1 MQVSEKEREQQN
13 ERVLKDIATIVAEKC
28 VDPTTNRPF
37 PVTSIERAI
46 KSVHYSI
53 HPTRTPKQQV
63 NSLSAFLFIV
73 LFIALLIILFD
84 NQK

>member
-46 KSVHYSI
+46 KSIHYSI

-63 NSLSAFLFIV
+63 RSFLSIV
-73 LFIALLIILFD
+73 LVFIW
-84 NQK
+84 